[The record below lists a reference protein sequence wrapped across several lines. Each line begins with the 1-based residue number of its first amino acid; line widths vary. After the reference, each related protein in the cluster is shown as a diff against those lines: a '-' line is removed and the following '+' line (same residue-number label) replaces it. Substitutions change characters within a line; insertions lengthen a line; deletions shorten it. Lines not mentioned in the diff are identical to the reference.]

1 MENNMIIK
9 NDAQLAIRN
18 ADVIASEINFLT
30 GQAQSMLISYII
42 EIGKRLTEAKALFP
56 HGEWGLWLKN
66 QVSYSQSTA
75 TNYMKIYEEYSDTLP
90 NSQALANLTYSKAVA
105 LLAVEKEER
114 EDFATS
120 NDIDN
125 KSSREIQRLIKERN
139 EANKKAEKAE
149 EQMEVYKEYQ
159 DKAKEAEIK
168 ANEAEADLLK
178 VQLEKKSLEDQ
189 IKTLEATLSVKETQ
203 IKSLEDN
210 PAISEA
216 TLANIKKE
224 AEEKAAETLKEK
236 LDKAIEN
243 EKAVLSEKL
252 KVEQEIKDTKAKMI
266 ALQKQMKMSNGVVA
280 EFKAIFEHF
289 QQDGNKLL
297 HIIEDVKKTDLET
310 AKKLLAALD
319 KWKELFFKEV

>member
-42 EIGKRLTEAKALFP
+42 EIGKRLTEAKALVP

>member
-42 EIGKRLTEAKALFP
+42 EIGKRLTEAKALVP

-178 VQLEKKSLEDQ
+178 AQLEKKSLEDQ

-216 TLANIKKE
+216 TLATIKKE
-224 AEEKAAETLKEK
+224 AEEKAAETLKKK

-243 EKAVLSEKL
+243 EKAALSEKL
-252 KVEQEIKDTKAKMI
+252 KVEQEIEDTRAKMI

>member
-42 EIGKRLTEAKALFP
+42 EIGKRLTEAKALVP

-178 VQLEKKSLEDQ
+178 AQLEKKSLEDQ

-243 EKAVLSEKL
+243 EKAALSEKL
-252 KVEQEIKDTKAKMI
+252 KVEQEIEDTRAKMI